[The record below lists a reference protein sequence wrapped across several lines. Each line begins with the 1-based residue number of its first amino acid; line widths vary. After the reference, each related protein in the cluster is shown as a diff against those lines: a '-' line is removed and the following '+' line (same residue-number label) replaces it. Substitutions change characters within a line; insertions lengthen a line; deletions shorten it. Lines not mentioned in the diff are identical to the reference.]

1 MVYLSE
7 VKCLH
12 RSRMIASAAA
22 RKDIRHKETSMN
34 TRDTGSLQLPR
45 TCSIPVK
52 RKPIS
57 DY

>member
-34 TRDTGSLQLPR
+34 TRDNGIFAATLDL
-45 TCSIPVK
+45 
-52 RKPIS
+52 
-57 DY
+57 

>member
-22 RKDIRHKETSMN
+22 RKGIRHKETSMN
-34 TRDTGSLQLPR
+34 TGYGIFAATLDL
-45 TCSIPVK
+45 
-52 RKPIS
+52 
-57 DY
+57 